1 MRNPSRPN
9 VRILVVDDYEPFR
22 RFLHLQLQP
31 RTEWQIISEAS
42 DGLEAIHKA
51 KEHQPDLILL
61 DIELPSLNGIAATH
75 QISKVAPA
83 ATILFL
89 SQNNDA
95 AVIAAALS
103 NGANGAKGYVLK
115 QDATELLAAIES
127 VMRGEHFMSTG
138 VTERRGDNLPNLD
151 DLVSC

>member
-61 DIELPSLNGIAATH
+61 DIELPSLNGIAAAH

-103 NGANGAKGYVLK
+103 NGAKGYVLK

-138 VTERRGDNLPNLD
+138 VAERRSNNFPDLD
-151 DLVSC
+151 DSVSC